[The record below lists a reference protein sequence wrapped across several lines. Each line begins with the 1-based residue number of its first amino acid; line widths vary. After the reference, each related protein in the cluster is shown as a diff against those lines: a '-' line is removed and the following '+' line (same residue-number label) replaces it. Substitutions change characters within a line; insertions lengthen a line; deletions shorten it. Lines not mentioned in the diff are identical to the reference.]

1 MSILIISKH
10 LVEMAVEPKMSAN
23 HERMINALQELA
35 GDDPSFHVMTEVDSG
50 QTIIWGMSEGH
61 LDIKIDIL
69 RHQHMIDVNIGA
81 PQVAYRETITRRAV
95 VDYTHKKRTS
105 DTSQFARVKLVVE
118 PGEENSGLIFES
130 AVGSDAVPKEYL
142 PGVERGLQSVLKSGT
157 LIGFPMVD
165 MKVSLSDGACHE
177 IDSSEIAFEVASRAA
192 IREAIAKA
200 GPVLL
205 EPIMK
210 VEVVSPEEYLQS
222 VISDL
227 NSRRGQ
233 IASTTL
239 RSAEQVV
246 DALVPLAHMF
256 GYVGD
261 LHSMSQGR
269 ADYTMAFDHYEVAVS
284 SSNNAGPD
292 DAPPASMAMRA

>member
-10 LVEMAVEPKMSAN
+10 LVEMAVEPKMTAN
-23 HERMINALQELA
+23 HERMMNALQELA
-35 GDDPSFHVMTEVDSG
+35 GDDPSFHVVTDPHSG
-50 QTIIWGMSEGH
+50 QIVIRGTSEVH
-61 LDIKIDIL
+61 LDIKIDTL
-69 RHQHMIDVNIGA
+69 RRQHMIDVNIGA

-118 PGEENSGLIFES
+118 PGEENSGLVFES
-130 AVGSDAVPKEYL
+130 AIGNDAVPKEYL
-142 PGVERGLQSVLKSGT
+142 PGVERGLQSVLTSGT
-157 LIGFPMVD
+157 LLGFPMVD
-165 MKVSLSDGACHE
+165 MKISLGDGACHE

-192 IREAIAKA
+192 VREAIAKA

-227 NSRRGQ
+227 NCRRGQ

-239 RSAEQVV
+239 RGAEQVV
-246 DALVPLAHMF
+246 NALVPLAQMF
-256 GYVGD
+256 GYLGD
-261 LHSMSQGR
+261 LNSVSQGH
-269 ADYTMAFDHYEVAVS
+269 AVYTMAFDHYEVAGS
-284 SSNNAGPD
+284 ASTNPGPD
-292 DAPPASMAMRA
+292 DNPPAAMAMRA